1 MNKSHNIK
9 GERFNRL
16 VAIEY
21 MYRDKGKSSRWL
33 CQCDCG
39 KKVSVEISSLRS
51 GNTQSCG
58 CLRLERVRD
67 KISTHG
73 KSYTTEY
80 HAWGN
85 MIQRCTNPS
94 NPEYKNYGG
103 RGIFISPEWRNSFEN
118 FLEDMGPKPNK
129 SLSLD
134 RINNEDGY
142 YKENCHWASS
152 SAQVVNRR
160 DVENKTVGIKNISY
174 SKRDDL
180 YYVGIERKGIRHRKA
195 FKNLDDAIN
204 WKENTLKNI
213 NSLG

>member
-33 CQCDCG
+33 CRCDCG
-39 KKVSVEISSLRS
+39 KEISVEIASLRS

-85 MIQRCTNPS
+85 MVQRCTNPS

-103 RGIFISPEWRNSFEN
+103 RGISISSEWRNSFEN

-129 SLSLD
+129 SFSLD

-142 YKENCHWASS
+142 YKENCHWTDS
-152 SAQVVNRR
+152 SAQATNRR
-160 DVENKTVGIKNISY
+160 DAENKTVGIKNISY

-180 YYVGIERKGIRHRKA
+180 YYVGIERKGIRHRKS
-195 FKNLDDAIN
+195 FKYLDDAIN

-213 NSLG
+213 NSLD